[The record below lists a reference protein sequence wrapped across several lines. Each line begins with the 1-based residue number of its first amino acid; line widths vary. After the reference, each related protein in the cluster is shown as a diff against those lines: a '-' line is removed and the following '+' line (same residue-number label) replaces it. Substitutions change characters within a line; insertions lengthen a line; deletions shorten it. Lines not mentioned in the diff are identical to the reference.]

1 MAGLAYLQMAVGE
14 YLSIITQFG
23 LFVFWTFT
31 TLRVESTE
39 STESTLKSVFTEEYE
54 QLLTRLI
61 QARKGAALTQ
71 QELAQRLGRIQ
82 SFVSKY
88 ERGERR
94 LDVIEFIHVAHA
106 IGVNAADL
114 VATIEKGLH
123 ARGVEGSN

>member
-1 MAGLAYLQMAVGE
+1 M
-14 YLSIITQFG
+14 
-23 LFVFWTFT
+23 
-31 TLRVESTE
+31 
-39 STESTLKSVFTEEYE
+39 KSVFTKEYE
-54 QLLTRLI
+54 QLLARLI
-61 QARKGAALTQ
+61 HARKDAALTQ

-114 VATIEKGLH
+114 VATIEKELISRK
-123 ARGVEGSN
+123 AQKSE